1 MKFFVTTVGDDDV
14 GRPRKTFP
22 VLIDNL
28 PEDAMFWDEK
38 TKQEARSI
46 LAAAFAIL
54 LGVPCYVTF
63 ESDPPEE
70 PDDALMYDHEEGMET
85 RG

>member
-1 MKFFVTTVGDDDV
+1 MKFFIRNGDHSI
-14 GRPRKTFP
+14 P
-22 VLIDNL
+22 VDIDEL
-28 PEDAMFWDEK
+28 PESAMFFDEK
-38 TKQEARSI
+38 TKQEARST

-63 ESDPPEE
+63 ESDSKERDD
-70 PDDALMYDHEEGMET
+70 PDGDALMYDHEEGMET